1 MASFEVEML
10 RVYNT
15 AACIEGIMFS
25 LRDSTM
31 HLFPFTHG
39 RNKHQPPIVVRL
51 LRVVQDGCCACTVR
65 HRPKD
70 PIRMLVADSP
80 SQLADKVLKLV
91 QPEMQSEECVM
102 G

>member
-1 MASFEVEML
+1 
-10 RVYNT
+10 
-15 AACIEGIMFS
+15 MFS

-51 LRVVQDGCCACTVR
+51 RRVVQDGCCACTVR

-70 PIRMLVADSP
+70 PIRRLVADSP